1 MSGSAA
7 VVVRRT
13 SYPQVDPRAAGLMHP
28 ALVLV
33 PARVTVGDALRLAE
47 RRRARLVAARVGPG
61 WAGATRETLGH
72 ARDLG
77 LREAPLLAVLWDT
90 VLLAPNTP
98 EVVVRRRLG
107 PDRPFVLVAGSRG
120 PAGVIFREAPLPAG
134 LPLSVAA
141 RLERL
146 DGRERE
152 VLRIAGTL
160 GDALGLRVAAVGG
173 LVRDLLLDRIGERTD
188 LDLVV
193 EGSAAPVA
201 HRLAQSLSG
210 RAVEHAAFLTA
221 TVTLPDGRRIDLTT
235 ARRESYRAPGALPSV
250 EPASLADDL
259 ARRDFSL
266 NALAIRLDR
275 AAWGRLVDTTG
286 GLPDLRARR
295 IRILHPCS
303 FLEDPTRILR
313 AARLAARLGC
323 RIDGTTRR
331 LAIQAAQLDVYP
343 ALSGDRLR
351 AELDLILAERRPAA
365 ALREAGRLGAPSLF
379 AAQSGALPSGP
390 PDSAVAEP
398 ACSRPRSRPRRSRPS
413 DRTRRSRSPSSRSPA
428 ATRAPTPGRDGSPSR
443 RRCATE
449 IRQARQDAPGL
460 LARLA
465 RARGPAAAF
474 TILERA
480 PELTLAW
487 ARSLAGAGRARGH
500 LDAHLR
506 RWRRLS
512 PLATGDDLVALGM
525 SPGPAMGALLRELRA
540 AQAAGRVRSRAGALR
555 WLRGAVARGRERG
568 EASLTRPGR
577 RGG

>member
-1 MSGSAA
+1 
-7 VVVRRT
+7 
-13 SYPQVDPRAAGLMHP
+13 MHP

-33 PARVTVGDALRLAE
+33 PARVTVGDAFRLAE
-47 RRRARLVAARVGPG
+47 RRRARLAAARLGRG
-61 WAGATRETLGH
+61 WAGATRETLGR

-77 LREAPLLAVLWDT
+77 LGEAPLLAVLWDT
-90 VLLAPNTP
+90 VLLAPDTP
-98 EVVVRRRLG
+98 EVVVRRGLG
-107 PDRPFVLVAGSRG
+107 PDRPFVLVAGPRG
-120 PAGVIFREAPLPAG
+120 PAGAIFRDSPLPAG

-146 DGRERE
+146 GGRERE
-152 VLRIAGTL
+152 LLRIAGTL
-160 GDALGLRVAAVGG
+160 GDGLGLRVAAVGG
-173 LVRDLLLDRIGERTD
+173 LVRDLLLDRAGDRTD

-193 EGSAAPVA
+193 EESAAPVA

-210 RAVEHAAFLTA
+210 RAVEHPAFLTA

-275 AAWGRLVDTTG
+275 ADWGRLVDATG

-295 IRILHPCS
+295 IRVLHPCS

-313 AARLAARLGC
+313 AGRLAARLGC
-323 RIDGTTRR
+323 RIDDTTRR
-331 LAIQAAQLDVYP
+331 LALQAARLDVYR

-365 ALREAGRLGAPSLF
+365 ALREAGRLGAPGLFGHAIRPARFGGRAARLLEAALAPPGVETLGSDSLI
-379 AAQSGALPSGP
+379 ALALLALAGGDARAEAWAGRLALP
-390 PDSAVAEP
+390 
-398 ACSRPRSRPRRSRPS
+398 
-413 DRTRRSRSPSSRSPA
+413 
-428 ATRAPTPGRDGSPSR
+428 PGVG
-443 RRCATE
+443 AG
-449 IRQARQDAPGL
+449 IRQARRDAPAL

-465 RARGPAAAF
+465 HARGPAAAF

-487 ARSLAGAGRARGH
+487 ARSLAGDGTARRH
-500 LDAHLR
+500 LDAHLS

-512 PLATGDDLVALGM
+512 PLATGDDLVALGL
-525 SPGPAMGALLRELRA
+525 SPGPAMGELLRGLRA
-540 AQAAGRVRSRAGALR
+540 AHAAGRVRSRAGALR

-568 EASLTRPGR
+568 EASLTRPGK
-577 RGG
+577 GGG